1 MADNYTINDSYNFLD
16 SLRQSNASGRTLRE
30 TILMHEKS
38 VEDPRVP
45 KEMRV
50 METEKR
56 RQVQFADE
64 MKRLIGDSKPDLFL
78 DNAPIGG
85 FATNMLE
92 RLDMNV
98 RHQPLRTYA
107 TRDVPI
113 VYGGGALESIKGFKE
128 TYSLPKGGFIGGD
141 TNQVRLVNVQFKSQY
156 VPAKPL
162 TYGLRIGY
170 IDNLKN
176 DMLGYDAIS
185 KNAEAI
191 GRAHALDIDRVAYV
205 GTRGENGTTTDVAGD
220 FRGLLNL
227 EDATTTDLETSTT
240 YTQDEKDLRYM
251 DINTAI
257 DIFTAELNEMVAL
270 TDWDERLAP
279 NKMIF
284 FKEYFAWLNK
294 TATNASNTGTPF
306 RTNKAILQEALDGWS
321 DAQDFPRIELVMLPY
336 LSDDI
341 SATKDASM
349 VSSGTNSNGRIVIY
363 RQDPYVGYM
372 PLPMDLTG
380 GAIVYDVNT
389 NAYRRNYISFVG
401 YLMQFYNST
410 IRYIDNGVTRATD
423 SDVTDAM
430 QDAIDDTTITSLT
443 YVSATGVLTAITAY
457 PDTIDASL
465 ASYMTDVI
473 ITVDD
478 ALPAGTI
485 VSAITYAGASL
496 TASELDLEGRTK
508 IWLSELFTETS
519 RTALSGHAGLS
530 ALTIT
535 ATISGNTSAIDTN
548 LTLELV
554 VSDNNFFDWV
564 VLASKTQSVELA
576 VAE

>member
-1 MADNYTINDSYNFLD
+1 
-16 SLRQSNASGRTLRE
+16 
-30 TILMHEKS
+30 
-38 VEDPRVP
+38 
-45 KEMRV
+45 
-50 METEKR
+50 
-56 RQVQFADE
+56 
-64 MKRLIGDSKPDLFL
+64 
-78 DNAPIGG
+78 
-85 FATNMLE
+85 
-92 RLDMNV
+92 
-98 RHQPLRTYA
+98 
-107 TRDVPI
+107 
-113 VYGGGALESIKGFKE
+113 
-128 TYSLPKGGFIGGD
+128 
-141 TNQVRLVNVQFKSQY
+141 
-156 VPAKPL
+156 
-162 TYGLRIGY
+162 
-170 IDNLKN
+170 
-176 DMLGYDAIS
+176 
-185 KNAEAI
+185 
-191 GRAHALDIDRVAYV
+191 
-205 GTRGENGTTTDVAGD
+205 
-220 FRGLLNL
+220 
-227 EDATTTDLETSTT
+227 
-240 YTQDEKDLRYM
+240 
-251 DINTAI
+251 
-257 DIFTAELNEMVAL
+257 
-270 TDWDERLAP
+270 
-279 NKMIF
+279 
-284 FKEYFAWLNK
+284 
-294 TATNASNTGTPF
+294 
-306 RTNKAILQEALDGWS
+306 
-321 DAQDFPRIELVMLPY
+321 
-336 LSDDI
+336 
-341 SATKDASM
+341 
-349 VSSGTNSNGRIVIY
+349 
-363 RQDPYVGYM
+363 
-372 PLPMDLTG
+372 
-380 GAIVYDVNT
+380 
-389 NAYRRNYISFVG
+389 
-401 YLMQFYNST
+401 MQFYNST